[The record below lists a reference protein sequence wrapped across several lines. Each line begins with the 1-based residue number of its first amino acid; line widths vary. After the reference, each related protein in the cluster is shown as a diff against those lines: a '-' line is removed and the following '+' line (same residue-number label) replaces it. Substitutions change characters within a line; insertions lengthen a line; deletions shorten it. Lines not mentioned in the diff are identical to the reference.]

1 MTDKRLKLGIIFN
14 FNPTWMGGI
23 IYILNLIKTLNYL
36 SDDEKPELIL
46 FYRPDLKKFTDQIN
60 YPHLTAVEWEFP
72 KVYKGYINSWLS
84 FRNVFIKD
92 IISRFDLDGIYPLH
106 DYPVKTKG
114 KTRLVCWYA
123 DLQHKYY
130 PEFFTRMKLLERSL
144 RIKFILRNSDELV
157 VSSQAVADD
166 FYKFFRIRK
175 KMKMHI
181 FHFVSVI
188 DDPGNLDI
196 LELRNKYN
204 LPEKYYMV
212 SNQFHK
218 HKNHRVLLNALV
230 KLKEKGSDV
239 HLAITGRFPDATHS
253 PYMQELHK
261 IINENGI
268 QSQITMMGII
278 PRNEQLFL
286 MKHSQA
292 VLQPSLFEGWSTVIE
307 DARSLQVPVI
317 ASDLAVNIE
326 QLGSTG
332 TYFKPH
338 NAEELATILHNFPAR
353 NLSDNFYED
362 YNVRMKSAAREFIQI
377 FRS

>member
-1 MTDKRLKLGIIFN
+1 
-14 FNPTWMGGI
+14 
-23 IYILNLIKTLNYL
+23 
-36 SDDEKPELIL
+36 
-46 FYRPDLKKFTDQIN
+46 
-60 YPHLTAVEWEFP
+60 
-72 KVYKGYINSWLS
+72 
-84 FRNVFIKD
+84 
-92 IISRFDLDGIYPLH
+92 
-106 DYPVKTKG
+106 
-114 KTRLVCWYA
+114 
-123 DLQHKYY
+123 
-130 PEFFTRMKLLERSL
+130 
-144 RIKFILRNSDELV
+144 
-157 VSSQAVADD
+157 
-166 FYKFFRIRK
+166 
-175 KMKMHI
+175 
-181 FHFVSVI
+181 
-188 DDPGNLDI
+188 
-196 LELRNKYN
+196 
-204 LPEKYYMV
+204 
-212 SNQFHK
+212 
-218 HKNHRVLLNALV
+218 LLNALV